1 MYMCRDVNI
10 LWWSRCIIWYMCI
23 LVEMLY
29 DNVDEIICAHSR
41 RDYDIMMYISSIF
54 NMMTCNLVEIIWW
67 CISRRDLIW
76 CAHIS
81 SRFLWVGDIS
91 VLQIYYIIKHEDLQE
106 CYNTLCVIL
115 QKNRPVTWQTS
126 LLIVRSL
133 RLHKNEAFSRIFIN
147 LFLW

>member
-1 MYMCRDVNI
+1 MCRDVNI

-41 RDYDIMMYISSIF
+41 RDYDIMMYISSRF
-54 NMMTCNLVEIIWW
+54 YMMTCNLVEIIWW

-76 CAHIS
+76 CIHIS

-106 CYNTLCVIL
+106 CYNTLCGEIR
-115 QKNRPVTWQTS
+115 KNSPWDLTNFAPHGTLAKV
-126 LLIVRSL
+126 
-133 RLHKNEAFSRIFIN
+133 A
-147 LFLW
+147 